1 MMSIETTKKIQ
12 VKYLLKYKFPIEQL
26 LSQNK
31 TLWITRMYFFFTVKT
46 GKILVKKGNKLCT
59 VTMVF

>member
-1 MMSIETTKKIQ
+1 MSIETTKKIQ

-31 TLWITRMYFFFTVKT
+31 TVWIARMYFFFFFTVKT
-46 GKILVKKGNKLCT
+46 GKILVKKGN
-59 VTMVF
+59 

>member
-31 TLWITRMYFFFTVKT
+31 QFGLQECIFFTVKT
-46 GKILVKKGNKLCT
+46 GKILVKKGN
-59 VTMVF
+59 